1 MHECRQ
7 DMYVEQMKPMTR
19 VECSWSILLELLQR
33 DVTFPQIFSVYKT
46 DQIAVKAV
54 IHEVCFA
61 RLVYMF

>member
-1 MHECRQ
+1 
-7 DMYVEQMKPMTR
+7 MKPMTR